1 MSWQKKKKKKTALLT
16 APVLHSASI
25 CLDCERV
32 PAKVEHALIPSRTQS
47 TGHSTSA
54 PFRSE
59 PAEPFDYTTT
69 RRQSQT
75 ILFFSAPPMNRVF
88 WRFCVPTAKQDST
101 TSIPI
106 SNFQARMHDSTS
118 AASD

>member
-1 MSWQKKKKKKTALLT
+1 MLACLGKKKKTALLTVT

-25 CLDCERV
+25 CLDRKRV
-32 PAKVEHALIPSRTQS
+32 PARVEHALIPSRTQS

-59 PAEPFDYTTT
+59 PAEPFDCTTT
-69 RRQSQT
+69 RRQT

-88 WRFCVPTAKQDST
+88 
-101 TSIPI
+101 
-106 SNFQARMHDSTS
+106 
-118 AASD
+118 